1 MTDRAPLIAVHGY
14 GTYAITYRHM
24 IEFAKVEA
32 PHVEWAMLLP
42 TSHHLDV
49 VSGVLGVDRILCL
62 EHEQGR
68 ASLSMPSEAE
78 LADYYG
84 NIFTDIEAE
93 KKVFKHRPAAEQL
106 MLAVQIYRIYKA
118 FLLRLKP
125 THLLMAHIETFDGKV
140 LVSLARELNIP
151 VLIPTDLRHLGGIYF
166 SRDAQEQIPD
176 YRQVTPNGKE
186 WAAKTIAAFRSK
198 PGPAFAPDM
207 FSASGEELLPI
218 GRKSLP
224 KRVWGFVSR
233 TWRNPRM
240 FEPELFLLNLKY
252 TFPWVLERFRAI
264 RAYRNERCYDSKEL
278 AELPSKFIY
287 YPLQV
292 TPESSI
298 NTPAPYYV
306 DQMRAIDAIRF
317 AMPSDWMLVVKEH
330 RASLGIRPT
339 SFYRALRQ
347 KAGVHIAH
355 AAMSSIELIKE
366 AQVTISVTGSATL
379 EAFLLGRPALVL
391 GGCFIADYLGGVCPI
406 DALPSRIEAS
416 VSSPLSDQQILSAL
430 AEIHSVRYECV
441 FRPADEPG
449 HFGNRAQNMKR
460 MIHAVLDHI
469 GRLDGADRI
478 PPLGPFARA
487 KS

>member
-1 MTDRAPLIAVHGY
+1 MSDRSPLIAVHGY
-14 GTYAITYRHM
+14 GTYAISYRHM
-24 IEFAKVEA
+24 IEFAKAEA
-32 PHVEWAMLLP
+32 PHVQWAMLLP
-42 TSHHLDV
+42 TSHHLDI
-49 VSGVLGVDRILCL
+49 VSEILDADSILCL

-68 ASLSMPSEAE
+68 TGLSMPNEAE
-78 LADYYG
+78 LADYHG

-93 KKVFKHRPAAEQL
+93 KKVFKHRLAAEQL

-118 FLLRLKP
+118 YLLRLKP

-140 LVSLARELNIP
+140 LVGLAQELNIP
-151 VLIPTDLRHLGGIYF
+151 MLIPTDLRHLGGVYF
-166 SRDAQEQIPD
+166 SRDVQEQIPD
-176 YRQVTPNGKE
+176 YRQVTSQGKE
-186 WAAKTIAAFRSK
+186 WAEKTISAFRSR
-198 PGPAFAPDM
+198 PGPAFAPNM
-207 FSASGEELLPI
+207 FSTADEDLLPI

-224 KRVWGFVSR
+224 KRAWGFVSR
-233 TWRNPRM
+233 TWKNPQL
-240 FEPELFLLNLKY
+240 FESELFLTSLKY
-252 TFPWVLERFRAI
+252 TFPWAVEGFRSL
-264 RAYRNERCYDSKEL
+264 RGSLNGLNYDSKEL

-317 AMPSDWMLVVKEH
+317 AMPSDWVLVVKEH

-355 AAMSSIELIKE
+355 ATMSSIELIKKS
-366 AQVTISVTGSATL
+366 QVTISVTGSATL

-391 GGCFIADYLGGVCPI
+391 GGCFIAEYLGGVCSI
-406 DALPSRIEAS
+406 DQLPSRIKAS
-416 VSSPLSDQQILSAL
+416 ASSPPSDQKIISAL
-430 AEIHSVRYECV
+430 AEIHSARYECV

-449 HFGNRAQNMKR
+449 YYGNRSENVRR
-460 MIHAVLDHI
+460 MIGAVLDHI
-469 GRLDGADRI
+469 QKLDGMNDGRCSVTK
-478 PPLGPFARA
+478 LT
-487 KS
+487 S